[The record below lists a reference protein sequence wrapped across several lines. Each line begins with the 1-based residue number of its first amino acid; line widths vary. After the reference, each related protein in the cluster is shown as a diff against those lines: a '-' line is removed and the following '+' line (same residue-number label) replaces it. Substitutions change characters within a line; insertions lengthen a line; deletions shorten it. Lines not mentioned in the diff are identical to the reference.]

1 MIPIV
6 KHVCEGKSVFI
17 QIQNNPTKQMSAK
30 KKIFHC
36 ITQLIAYK

>member
-17 QIQNNPTKQMSAK
+17 QIQNNPTKQMLP
-30 KKIFHC
+30 KKIFQY